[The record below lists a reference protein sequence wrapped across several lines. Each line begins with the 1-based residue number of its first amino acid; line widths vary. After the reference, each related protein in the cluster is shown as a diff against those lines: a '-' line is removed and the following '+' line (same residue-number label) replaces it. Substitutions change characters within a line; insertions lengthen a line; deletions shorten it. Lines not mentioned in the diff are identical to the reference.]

1 MKLRDDVTREM
12 LADMMTEILEN
23 VKFYKADA
31 EKLAAADPHN
41 EFQACMRMAYQTVED
56 LMDARLSTL
65 EEPSEVTHTDY
76 IKYKRLA

>member
-12 LADMMTEILEN
+12 LADMMMEILES

-31 EKLAAADPHN
+31 AKLAESDPQN
-41 EFQACMRMAYQTVED
+41 EFQACMRMAFQTIED

-65 EEPSEVTHTDY
+65 EKNPESNVES
-76 IKYKRLA
+76 IRYKRLA

>member
-12 LADMMTEILEN
+12 LADMMMVILES

-31 EKLAAADPHN
+31 SKLVESDPQN
-41 EFQACMRMAYQTVED
+41 EFQACMRMAYQTIED

-65 EEPSEVTHTDY
+65 EKNPESNVES
-76 IKYKRLA
+76 IRYKRLA